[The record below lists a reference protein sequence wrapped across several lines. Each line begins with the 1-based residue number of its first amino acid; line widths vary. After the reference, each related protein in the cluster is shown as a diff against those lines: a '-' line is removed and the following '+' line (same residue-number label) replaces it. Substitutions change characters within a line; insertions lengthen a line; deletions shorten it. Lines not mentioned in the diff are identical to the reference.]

1 MMIPVG
7 YENFVNSS
15 FMVAILKP
23 DSSPLKKLRLKA
35 EDERMLINA
44 TSGRKARSLIVM
56 KSNHIILSALQT
68 ETLKQRLYLKK
79 PQERLV

>member
-1 MMIPVG
+1 MMISVG

-23 DSSPLKKLRLKA
+23 GSSPLKKLRHKA
-35 EDERMLINA
+35 EKERMLINA

-56 KSNHIILSALQT
+56 KSNHIILSALQP
-68 ETLKQRLYLKK
+68 ETIKQRFYLRK
-79 PQERLV
+79 PEERLV

>member
-1 MMIPVG
+1 MMISVG

-23 DSSPLKKLRLKA
+23 GSSPLKKLRHKA
-35 EDERMLINA
+35 ENERMLINA

-56 KSNHIILSALQT
+56 KSNHIILSALQP
-68 ETLKQRLYLKK
+68 ETLKQRLHNKNLH
-79 PQERLV
+79 ERLV

>member
-1 MMIPVG
+1 MMVPVG

-15 FMVAILKP
+15 AIVAILNP
-23 DSSPLKKLRLKA
+23 DSSPLKKLRRSA
-35 EDERMLINA
+35 EAEHMLINA

-68 ETLKQRLYLKK
+68 ETLKQRLSLIRSK
-79 PQERLV
+79 ERLV

>member
-1 MMIPVG
+1 MMISVG

-15 FMVAILKP
+15 LMVAILKP
-23 DSSPLKKLRLKA
+23 DSSPLKKLRHKA
-35 EDERMLINA
+35 ENERMLINA

-68 ETLKQRLYLKK
+68 ETLKQRLNVTK
-79 PQERLV
+79 PKERLG